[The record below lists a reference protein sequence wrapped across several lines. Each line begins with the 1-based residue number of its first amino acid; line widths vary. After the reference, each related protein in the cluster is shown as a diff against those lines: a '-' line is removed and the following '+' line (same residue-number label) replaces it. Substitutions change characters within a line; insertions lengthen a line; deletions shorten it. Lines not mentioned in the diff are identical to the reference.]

1 MSLKKFNVISGD
13 CIKVMAGQFV
23 REEKKFDLIITDP
36 PYNIGVDY
44 GDGKKSDLKK
54 DYPAWS
60 LEWLRLCFARLRDG
74 GSIYVVSGQ
83 EYGAYIDI
91 NLQKA
96 GFTMRNRITWHESF
110 GVYCHNKFGRTS
122 RPIYYAVKGKNFTF
136 NADAVRVPSDRQ
148 TKYND
153 KRANPNGKIIG
164 DVWNVPRVCGT
175 HKERQA
181 GFPTQLPSELVRRMI
196 RASSN
201 KGESILD
208 PFSGSGTV
216 GMASILLGRTYTG
229 IELNEEYKNKSMER
243 CANGDTS

>member
-1 MSLKKFNVISGD
+1 MSLKRFNVISGD
-13 CIKVMAGQFV
+13 CIEVMTSQLKQ
-23 REEKKFDLIITDP
+23 KKFDLIITDP

-44 GDGKKSDLKK
+44 GGGTKADLKK
-54 DYPAWS
+54 DYPSWS

-83 EYGAYIDI
+83 EYGANLDI
-91 NLQKA
+91 NLREV
-96 GFTMRNRITWHESF
+96 GFTMRNRITWHETF

-122 RPIYYAVKGKNFTF
+122 RPIYYAVKGKKFTF
-136 NADAVRVPSDRQ
+136 NADAVRVPSARQ

-153 KRANPNGKIIG
+153 KRANPKGKIIG

-229 IELNEEYKNKSMER
+229 IELNEEYKNKSVER
-243 CANGDTS
+243 AKNGDPS

>member
-1 MSLKKFNVISGD
+1 MSLKKFNVIAGD
-13 CIKVMAGQFV
+13 CITVMADQL
-23 REEKKFDLIITDP
+23 KKKTFDLIITDP

-44 GDGKKSDLKK
+44 GEGPKADLKSN
-54 DYPAWS
+54 YG
-60 LEWLRLCFARLRDG
+60 EWCKSWLALCFERLKDG

-83 EYGAYIDI
+83 EYGADIDLAI
-91 NLQKA
+91 QQV
-96 GFTMRNRITWHESF
+96 GFTMRNRITWRESF

-122 RPIYYAVKGKNFTF
+122 RPIFYAVKGKDFTF

-148 TKYND
+148 TKYKD
-153 KRANPNGKIIG
+153 KRANPKGKIIG
-164 DVWNVPRVCGT
+164 DVWNVARVCGT

-181 GFPTQLPSELVRRMI
+181 GFPTQLPSELVRQMI

-216 GMASILLGRTYTG
+216 GMAAVLMGRSYIG
-229 IELNEEYKNKSMER
+229 IECNEDYLKKSKKRMSMNK
-243 CANGDTS
+243 